1 MNKLISLAKAL
12 SKLQLLG
19 DSKSIIRLASGED
32 GFLSNKMRADLAK
45 IAQETYDE
53 WEQNEEGWSDSFGEI
68 GVGGICHIIADQII
82 SYLNGAGYGSN
93 FSACS
98 VSDPYVQHVYVV
110 AWVGYKDE
118 DEDGEE
124 GLIEE
129 ESDDEEDDSM
139 LYNIYSIDIP
149 YWTYERGGGF
159 TWKKIPDVKF
169 GERDVEINLIESG
182 ASKGRLDEITDSY

>member
-19 DSKSIIRLASGED
+19 DSRSIIRLANGED
-32 GFLSNKMRADLAK
+32 EFLSGKMRADLAR

-68 GVGGICHIIADQII
+68 GVGGICHIIADEII

-124 GLIEE
+124 GPIE
-129 ESDDEEDDSM
+129 ESDDEEEDSM

-149 YWTYERGGGF
+149 YWTYESGGGF
-159 TWKKIPDVKF
+159 TWRKIPDVKF
-169 GERDVEINLIESG
+169 GEGDVEISLIESG
-182 ASKGRLDEITDSY
+182 ASKSRLDEITESY

>member
-32 GFLSNKMRADLAK
+32 GFLSDKMLADLAR

-68 GVGGICHIIADQII
+68 GVGGICHIIADEII
-82 SYLNGAGYGSN
+82 GYLNGAGYGSN

-98 VSDPYVQHVYVV
+98 VSDTYVQHGYVV
-110 AWVGYKDE
+110 AWVGYN
-118 DEDGEE
+118 DEDGDEE
-124 GLIEE
+124 EDPIE

-139 LYNIYSIDIP
+139 LYKIYSIDIP

-169 GERDVEINLIESG
+169 GEGDVEIRLIESR